1 MSNHMVRTSLSCLY
15 TQACWYMGVVG
26 LLFVYTYMYHLL
38 LESGG
43 RLDYLGGGGGSH
55 RVDKLWGATPLPP
68 PLFLHLCCYQQL
80 TLANSAT
87 VIVMQNYSK
96 LLSVKKLLIALSPC
110 FSYQYIK
117 INVIVFIGCVRI
129 VQFLFENI
137 MMMID
142 DIIFGKCLSLVGI
155 IFIQNTVKTRFD
167 V

>member
-1 MSNHMVRTSLSCLY
+1 MLIHTSLLVHGGCRAAVCLHIHVSPV
-15 TQACWYMGVVG
+15 TRKWWEVG
-26 LLFVYTYMYHLL
+26 LF
-38 LESGG
+38 
-43 RLDYLGGGGGSH
+43 GGGGGSH
-55 RVDKLWGATPLPP
+55 RVDKLWGATPLP